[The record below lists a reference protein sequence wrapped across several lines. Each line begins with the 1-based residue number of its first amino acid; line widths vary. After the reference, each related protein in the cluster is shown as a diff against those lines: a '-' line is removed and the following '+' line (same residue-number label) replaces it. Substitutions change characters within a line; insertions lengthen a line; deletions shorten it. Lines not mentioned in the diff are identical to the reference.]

1 MPQLEKISLEQYLRR
16 PNPFIEHVEVKGH
29 KDDNKTDTKDKDDNK
44 TKGKNPTAS
53 SKNRNWDSPSEVK
66 RWESFSLDA
75 FDLIYGE
82 PLQQILG
89 LLREF
94 NDFSAIPDFPF
105 CEIRDEDSLETLLI
119 RHVQSTV
126 SEALAVAQSNLQVQD
141 SSANI
146 YVSSLNP
153 IKFSSRSCLQF
164 ARDSLQS

>member
-1 MPQLEKISLEQYLRR
+1 MQQLNTISLEEYLRR
-16 PNPFIEHVEVKGH
+16 PNPKITNIEVKGH
-29 KDDNKTDTKDKDDNK
+29 RDDNKADTKGKDDNK

-53 SKNRNWDSPSEVK
+53 SKNKNWDSPIEVK
-66 RWESFSLDA
+66 RWESFRLDA
-75 FDLIYGE
+75 FDSIYGE

-89 LLREF
+89 LLGEF

-126 SEALAVAQSNLQVQD
+126 SEALTVAQSNLQVLD

-146 YVSSLNP
+146 YVSSLNL
-153 IKFSSRSCLQF
+153 IKFSSRCCLQF